1 MDSHL
6 DEAKDQIHGY
16 IDEQEQRAKA
26 WAESPLTQ
34 SRLLI
39 AGVVALLA
47 LTLYVA
53 GCIHG
58 EREAAAAPA
67 AAVEVAQ

>member
-6 DEAKDQIHGY
+6 DQANDAIHGY
-16 IDEQEQRAKA
+16 LDEQEERAKH
-26 WAESPLTQ
+26 WAESPLRQ

-39 AGVVALLA
+39 AGVVVVLL
-47 LTLYVA
+47 LTSYVA

-58 EREAAAAPA
+58 EREASAAPA
-67 AAVEVAQ
+67 AAVEAAR

>member
-6 DEAKDQIHGY
+6 DQAQDQIHGY
-16 IDEQEQRAKA
+16 LDEQEQRAKA
-26 WAESPLTQ
+26 WAESPLRQ

-39 AGVVALLA
+39 AGVVVALL
-47 LTLYVA
+47 LTSYVA

-58 EREAAAAPA
+58 EREAAAAPS
-67 AAVEVAQ
+67 AAVEATR